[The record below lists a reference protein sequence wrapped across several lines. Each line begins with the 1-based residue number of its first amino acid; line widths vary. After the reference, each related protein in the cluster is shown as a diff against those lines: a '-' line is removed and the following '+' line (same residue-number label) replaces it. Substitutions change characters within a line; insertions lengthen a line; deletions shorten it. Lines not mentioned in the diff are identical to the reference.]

1 MSDWNTFDYEARLKT
16 RPTDYLQ
23 KDKDKQIPEAMAAFV
38 SPLNEREEV
47 EQKIYLTQSI
57 YNATG
62 IDLDRFGEYVGLARN
77 GLTDDE
83 YRKQILR
90 VKFTLGGSGTEAD
103 LMKLAQAITNFAEIK
118 FVEHKPAA
126 FIMHASG
133 PQVSS
138 ELLRSLDAAAAAG
151 VRAYTTHDY
160 GEGSFELAGIDVSS
174 GMALKVGNNTAMQ
187 VAEDTALGIGKG
199 SAYLGGSRLG
209 STRQTDETGGVIRVI
224 TDTGR
229 DSVLSDD
236 NGNMITALVNAY
248 DQGTPTTLAG
258 AYTKEDEK

>member
-1 MSDWNTFDYEARLKT
+1 MSDWNTFDYEARIKT

-23 KDKDKQIPEAMAAFV
+23 KDKDKQIPNAMAAFV

-47 EQKIYLTQSI
+47 EERIYLSQSI

-62 IDLDRFGEYVGLARN
+62 IDLDRFGEYVGLKRN
-77 GLTDDE
+77 GLNDTE

-133 PQVSS
+133 SQVSS
-138 ELLRSLDAAAAAG
+138 ELLASLEVAAAAG

-160 GEGSFELAGIDVSS
+160 GTGSFELAGIDVR
-174 GMALKVGNNTAMQ
+174 GGTALKVGNNTAMK
-187 VAEDTALGIGKG
+187 VAENTALGVGKG
-199 SAYLGGSRLG
+199 SAYIGGSRLG
-209 STRQTDETGGVIRVI
+209 STLQTDDKNGLISVKSISGE
-224 TDTGR
+224 
-229 DSVLSDD
+229 DSILSDD
-236 NGNMITALVNAY
+236 NGNMFIAMVNAY
-248 DQGTPTTLAG
+248 DQGTPNMLAG
-258 AYTKEDEK
+258 AYTKEDQQ

>member
-1 MSDWNTFDYEARLKT
+1 MSDWDTFDYEARIRT

-23 KDKDKQIPEAMAAFV
+23 QDKEKQIPESFAAFV

-47 EQKIYLTQSI
+47 EERIYLSQSI

-62 IDLDRFGEYVGLARN
+62 IDLDRFGEYVGLAREN
-77 GLTDDE
+77 RSDDE

-103 LMKLAQAITNFAEIK
+103 LTKLAQAITNFAAVK
-118 FVEHKPAA
+118 FVEHQPAS

-138 ELLRSLDAAAAAG
+138 ELLTALDAAAVAG

-160 GEGSFELAGIDVSS
+160 GTGSFELAGIDVSS
-174 GMALKVGNNTAMQ
+174 GVALQVGPNTAMQ
-187 VAEDTALGIGKG
+187 VADNTALGLGKG
-199 SAYLGGSRLG
+199 SAFLGGSRLG
-209 STRQTDETGGVIRVI
+209 SVLQTGGDDGVISVKNVE
-224 TDTGR
+224 GE
-229 DSVLSDD
+229 DSILIDD
-236 NGNMITALVNAY
+236 HGNMIIAFVNAY
-248 DQGTPTTLAG
+248 DQGSSAMLAG
-258 AYTKEDEK
+258 AYTKEDQK